1 MKDKMKDLLLVHLL
15 HFPVRTLGPGVRVG
29 VWCQGCAIGCPG
41 CITPESREFLPE
53 RAVPVD
59 ELAERVL
66 AFFEKSPSG
75 KSKEFPV
82 GLTVSGGEPFDQPK
96 PLLDLLRILNGRGVS
111 DVLIYS
117 GYPAED
123 LLARHPDLPRLAAA
137 LVDGPFE
144 AGNPTDAAW
153 KGSDNQRL
161 HLWRP
166 EFEARYREWTRSNE
180 RRLQF
185 AADGQN
191 RKVLIG
197 IPRQADVERLRELK
211 N

>member
-1 MKDKMKDLLLVHLL
+1 MVHLL
-15 HFPVRTLGPGVRVG
+15 HFPVRTLGPGTRVG
-29 VWCQGCAIGCPG
+29 VWCQGCTIRCPG
-41 CITPESREFLPE
+41 CITPESREFFPE

-59 ELAERVL
+59 DLAKRILSYFNDFNFKEPRPELPA
-66 AFFEKSPSG
+66 
-75 KSKEFPV
+75 
-82 GLTVSGGEPFDQPK
+82 GLTVSGGEPFDQPE
-96 PLLDLLRILNGRGVS
+96 PLLELLRILNDGGVS

-117 GYPAED
+117 GYSAED

-144 AGNPTDAAW
+144 ANNPTDAAW

-166 EFEARYREWTRSNE
+166 EFEGRYRDWTRSNA

-185 AADGQN
+185 VTDGRH
-191 RKVLIG
+191 RKILIG
-197 IPRQADVERLRELK
+197 IPRQGDVKRLKELSDSE